1 MKGTIFIKVLF
12 SLIFLSC
19 GCGKKLAPT
28 SPDRWPPK
36 VLNVNAIDEHHL
48 TVYFSERIDTVTSQ
62 KLMNFEIFNPE
73 NAETTS
79 VIFSERAKKGD
90 EVLLT
95 IPKLEDKRYT
105 LFVSNIKDIKGNLMK
120 NAEKSFEPSFEK
132 DTIPPLLVSSKPS
145 RMWIRA
151 PVDSTIMLKF
161 SEPMDS
167 SSIGLDDLILTN
179 VSLDSHFVWNKTL
192 TEVTLRYHLMKD
204 RITRVFVL
212 PLMSDL
218 SGNPSEEMRIITLT
232 SLDTLPQNRMNIK
245 IESSTGEIKKG
256 YAFLRSKTKELLED
270 ITKTD
275 AIFSFFFIPADT
287 YFVATIAED
296 SVDTTGYWWGE
307 KKIAFFPDSTGL
319 FNEDITMAFIS
330 KERIPAFL
338 LNIFN
343 ILTRNTK

>member
-1 MKGTIFIKVLF
+1 LKGTIFIKVLF
-12 SLIFLSC
+12 PLIFLSC

-62 KLMNFEIFNPE
+62 ESMNFEIFNPE

-95 IPKLEDKRYT
+95 ITKLEDKRYT

-167 SSIGLDDLILTN
+167 FSIGLDDLILTN
-179 VSLDSHFVWNKTL
+179 VSLDSAFIWSKTL
-192 TEVTLRYHLMKD
+192 TQLTLRFHLEKG
-204 RITRVFVL
+204 IIGKVFIL
-212 PLMSDL
+212 PVFSDL
-218 SGNPSEEMRIITLT
+218 SGNRLGEMRILTLAT
-232 SLDTLPQNRMNIK
+232 MDSLPKNRMNINIGK
-245 IESSTGEIKKG
+245 GNEVRTKG
-256 YAFLRSKTKELLED
+256 YTFLRTRTKELLEN
-270 ITKTD
+270 ITVIDT
-275 AIFSFFFIPADT
+275 ICSFFFMPEDT
-287 YFVATIAED
+287 YFVSVIAKD
-296 SVDTTGYWWGE
+296 SVDTTGLWWGE

-319 FNEDITMAFIS
+319 VNEDITMAFIS